1 MAEHPVTEDELR
13 AHIHALWSTVAPA
26 WAERADY
33 VDDRGAAVTQWMLAA
48 TDPRPGDHV
57 LELACGAGGTGMA
70 AAPLVAP
77 AGRVVLSDVAAGMVE
92 AAARRVAERG
102 LDGVATRVLDLDD
115 IGEPDAAFDVVLCR
129 DGLQFAMEP
138 GRAVREIARVL
149 RPGGRVGLAL
159 WAAREHN
166 PWLGLVLDAASEQL
180 GRPMPPPGVP
190 GPFSLSD
197 ADRVRTLLRDAG
209 FDQVVIEELPVPLRP
224 PTVDAWWA
232 ATTSLAGPLAA
243 IIASLPEAASAELQ
257 ARARE
262 KVAPY
267 VTEDGLELPGLA
279 LLASGR
285 KP

>member
-1 MAEHPVTEDELR
+1 MADHPVTEDDVR

-33 VDDRGAAVTQWMLAA
+33 VDQRGAALTHWMLGA

-57 LELACGAGGTGMA
+57 LELACGAGGAGMA

-92 AAARRVAERG
+92 ATAKRVAERG
-102 LDGVATRVLDLDD
+102 LDGVATRMLDLDD
-115 IGEPDAAFDVVLCR
+115 IDEPDATFDVVLCR

-149 RPGGRVGLAL
+149 RPGGRMGLAL

-180 GRPMPPPGVP
+180 GRPVPPPGVP

-197 ADRVRTLLRDAG
+197 ADRVGDAPSRRRARPGRHRGAARPATASNGRRMVGGDHLARRAAGRHHRLPAQSGLR
-209 FDQVVIEELPVPLRP
+209 R
-224 PTVDAWWA
+224 
-232 ATTSLAGPLAA
+232 ATSAGP
-243 IIASLPEAASAELQ
+243 
-257 ARARE
+257 
-262 KVAPY
+262 
-267 VTEDGLELPGLA
+267 
-279 LLASGR
+279 
-285 KP
+285 